1 VRDRQY
7 ISSLATTVVGGSLW
21 LGLLLTMLVWLGW
34 KGLVGLLAFVGGFLL
49 WFYRGPRPD
58 LRPREGKPG
67 GHRSHHD

>member
-1 VRDRQY
+1 MRDRQY
-7 ISSLATTVVGGSLW
+7 VASLAMTVVVGSLW

-34 KGLVGLLAFVGGFLL
+34 KGVLGLLALVGGFLL

-58 LRPREGKPG
+58 LGLRDENPG